1 MSSAPLFI
9 AKCGHSGATEDVSV
23 DENLEPVTQNKT
35 NDVASS
41 TCDYM
46 SYSLHARAPPVPLPF
61 LRTSCGASMPPVIFA
76 AIVTSFGRR
85 PVAGAYAEIFN
96 GEGELTLRLYIVIS
110 IVICNI

>member
-1 MSSAPLFI
+1 
-9 AKCGHSGATEDVSV
+9 
-23 DENLEPVTQNKT
+23 
-35 NDVASS
+35 
-41 TCDYM
+41 
-46 SYSLHARAPPVPLPF
+46 
-61 LRTSCGASMPPVIFA
+61 MPPVIFA